1 MNIKEKK
8 LKFRLITDIFEAS
21 AKRYGTYK
29 ALNDEYCGY
38 SATYAQ
44 VFEDI
49 QKAASAFQKLGVGKG
64 SHIAQFSENSAKWM
78 ILDQGLLK
86 NGALNAVRGSAAPS
100 DELKYIYNHSESHVL
115 ITDSK
120 KVLENMVDFIAS
132 KGASFAI
139 YTGNDKIEKENL
151 PLAVYTFE
159 EFLSLGEDKK
169 FIPVEVDENDVA
181 TLIYSSGTTGRPKG
195 IMLTHKNIVSQVI
208 NIDPV
213 LQIKETAKI
222 TTVLP
227 IWHAYERTCEYYMMS
242 KGINLSYTNIKNF
255 KRDLKKQKPNYFIV
269 VPRLFEAVYDGILAE
284 MKKKSDKERALFN
297 FFINVS
303 QKYCAAKRVLNG
315 TDIYNQHPSF
325 WAKTVNFVEK
335 SALFGLHKLG
345 DKLIY
350 SKIKAVLGGE
360 FIKGISGGGAMAK
373 HIDDFFQAIG
383 IDIYVGYGLT
393 ETAPVL
399 AVREIGDNKMYST
412 GNAIPQT
419 ELMVVDM
426 DTMKPV
432 KKGQKGVVLARGPQ
446 VMKGYYN
453 DKEATKKVLLSNG
466 FFITGDIGWF
476 TDDNCLVLTGRAKD
490 IIVLS
495 NGENIE
501 PDAIEA
507 SCMTSPFVKQIVLAG
522 QDKNALSALI
532 VPDMDEVHEFAK
544 KNNLNITNPQE
555 CAELKKAV
563 MNNLKDIMQKN
574 KSFRAHERIANI
586 AFVDEAFTP
595 DNGLMTMTAKI
606 KKNAVYDKYSDL
618 IEAMYR

>member
-1 MNIKEKK
+1 M
-8 LKFRLITDIFEAS
+8 KFITDVIEAS
-21 AKRYGTYK
+21 AKRYGTYV
-29 ALNDEYCGY
+29 ALEDEYSGY
-38 SATYAQ
+38 NATYEQ
-44 VFEDI
+44 LYEDI
-49 QKAASAFQKLGVGKG
+49 KKAATAFQKIGVSKG
-64 SHIAQFSENSAKWM
+64 FHIAQFSENSAKWM
-78 ILDQGLLK
+78 VLDQGLLK
-86 NGALNAVRGSAAPS
+86 NGAVNAVRGSNAPVS
-100 DELKYIYNHSESHVL
+100 ELKYIYNHSDSKGL

-120 KVLENMVDFIAS
+120 AVYENMVDYVIS
-132 KGASFAI
+132 KGGKFII
-139 YTGNDKIEKENL
+139 YTGKEEL
-151 PLAVYTFE
+151 SREGKEIAVYSFE
-159 EFLSLGEDKK
+159 EFLKLGHDKSFK
-169 FIPVEVDENDVA
+169 EVERDENDLA
-181 TLIYSSGTTGRPKG
+181 TLIYSSGTTGKPKG
-195 IMLTHKNIVSQVI
+195 IMLTHKNIVSQII

-213 LQIKETAKI
+213 LKVKETYKI

-227 IWHAYERTCEYYMMS
+227 IWHAYERTCEYYMMFR
-242 KGINLSYTNIKNF
+242 GIHLSYTNIKNF
-255 KRDLKKQKPNYFIV
+255 KKDLKKYKPNYFIV
-269 VPRLFEAVYDGILAE
+269 VPRLFEAVYDGIMAE
-284 MKKKSDKERALFN
+284 MKKKSEFQRNLFN
-297 FFINVS
+297 FFINIS
-303 QKYCAAKRVLNG
+303 EKYWAAKRLTDG
-315 TDIYNQHPSF
+315 TDVYNQNPSMF
-325 WAKTVNFVEK
+325 EK
-335 SALFGLHKLG
+335 LRSNVKQGVLFGIHKLG

-350 SKIKAVLGGE
+350 SKIKSVLGGS

-399 AVREIGDNKMYST
+399 AVREVGDNKLYST
-412 GNAIPQT
+412 GNALPET
-419 ELMVVDM
+419 ELMIVDI

-453 DKEATKKVLLSNG
+453 DEEATKKVLLGNG

-476 TDDNCLVLTGRAKD
+476 TEDDCLVLTGRAKD

-532 VPDMDEVHEFAK
+532 VPDMDEVKSFAK
-544 KNNLNITNPQE
+544 KKDIGIQDILTNPVF
-555 CAELKKAV
+555 KKEV

-586 AFVDEAFTP
+586 AFVEEAFTP
-595 DNGLMTMTAKI
+595 DNGLMTLTAKI
-606 KKNAVYDKYSDL
+606 KKNAVYDRYSDL
-618 IEAMYR
+618 IEAMYK

>member
-1 MNIKEKK
+1 MNIK
-8 LKFRLITDIFEAS
+8 LITDVFEAS
-21 AKRYGTYK
+21 AKRYGTYTALEDDYSGYK
-29 ALNDEYCGY
+29 ATYEKLND
-38 SATYAQ
+38 
-44 VFEDI
+44 DI
-49 QKAASAFQKLGVGKG
+49 LKAATAFQKLGISRG
-64 SHIAQFSENSAKWM
+64 SHIAQFSENSARWM
-78 ILDQGLLK
+78 VLDQGLLK
-86 NGALNAVRGSAAPS
+86 NGAFNAVRGSAAPA
-100 DELKYIYNHSESHVL
+100 DELKYIYNHSESEVL

-120 KVLENMVDFIAS
+120 KVLENMVDFVAS
-132 KGASFAI
+132 KGAKFVI
-139 YTGNDKIEKENL
+139 YTGNDELNRENL
-151 PLAVYTFE
+151 PVAVYTFN
-159 EFLSLGEDKK
+159 EFLELGADKK
-169 FIPVEVDENDVA
+169 FTPVAVDENDVA

-195 IMLTHKNIVSQVI
+195 IMLTHKNIVSQII

-213 LQIKETAKI
+213 LKIKETNKI

-242 KGINLSYTNIKNF
+242 KGIHLTYTNIKNF
-255 KRDLKKQKPNYFIV
+255 KKDLKKFKPHYFIV
-269 VPRLFEAVYDGILAE
+269 VPRLFEAVYDGIMAE
-284 MKKKSDKERALFN
+284 MKKKSETQQKMFN

-303 QKYCAAKRVLNG
+303 QKYWASKRILEG

-325 WAKTVNFVEK
+325 WSKTVNFVEK
-335 SALFGLHKLG
+335 TALFGLHKLG
-345 DKLIY
+345 DKLVY
-350 SKIKAVLGGE
+350 SKIKAVLGGN

-412 GNAIPQT
+412 GNALPQT
-419 ELMVVDM
+419 ELLIVDIE
-426 DTMKPV
+426 TMKPV
-432 KKGQKGVVLARGPQ
+432 KKGEKGVVLARGPQ

-453 DKEATKKVLLSNG
+453 DPEATKKVLLSNG

-532 VPDMDEVHEFAK
+532 VPDMDEVKVFAK
-544 KNNLNITNPQE
+544 KNGLNISNPQE
-555 CAELKKAV
+555 CVELKKAV

-574 KSFRAHERIANI
+574 KSFRAHERISNV
-586 AFVDEAFTP
+586 AFVNEAFTP

-606 KKNAVYDKYSDL
+606 KKNAVYDRYHDL

>member
-1 MNIKEKK
+1 MNFK
-8 LKFRLITDIFEAS
+8 LITDIFEAS
-21 AKRYGTYK
+21 AKRYGTYI
-29 ALNDEYCGY
+29 AVEDDY
-38 SATYAQ
+38 SNYTATYS
-44 VFEDI
+44 EIYNDI
-49 QKAASAFQKLGVGKG
+49 QKAASAFQKLGVSKG

-78 ILDQGLLK
+78 VLDQALLK
-86 NGALNAVRGSAAPS
+86 NGALNAVRGSAAPA

-120 KVLENMVDFIAS
+120 KVLENMIDYVAS
-132 KGASFAI
+132 KGASFVVYI
-139 YTGNDKIEKENL
+139 GNEKIEKENS
-151 PLAVYTFE
+151 PVAIFTFE
-159 EFLSLGEDKK
+159 EILDLGKDKEFK
-169 FIPVEVDENDVA
+169 PVEVDENDIA
-181 TLIYSSGTTGRPKG
+181 TLIYSSGTTGKPKG

-213 LQIKETAKI
+213 LQIKETGKI

-242 KGINLSYTNIKNF
+242 KGIRLSYTNIKNF
-255 KRDLKKQKPNYFIV
+255 KKDLKKFKPNYFIV
-269 VPRLFEAVYDGILAE
+269 VPRLFEAVYDGIMAE
-284 MKKKSDKERALFN
+284 MKKKSDFQRNLFN
-297 FFINVS
+297 FFVSVS
-303 QKYCAAKRVLNG
+303 QKYWASKRVLEG

-325 WAKTVNFVEK
+325 WNKTVNFVEK

-345 DKLIY
+345 DKLVY
-350 SKIKAVLGGE
+350 SKIKAVLGGN
-360 FIKGISGGGAMAK
+360 FVKGISGGGAMAK

-393 ETAPVL
+393 ETAPVV
-399 AVREIGDNKMYST
+399 AVREVGDNKMYST
-412 GNAIPQT
+412 GNALPET
-419 ELMVVDM
+419 ELIVVDQE
-426 DTMKPV
+426 TMKPV

-476 TDDNCLVLTGRAKD
+476 TDDDCLVLTGRAKD

-501 PDAIEA
+501 PDAIES

-522 QDKNALSALI
+522 QDKGSLSALI
-532 VPDMDEVHEFAK
+532 VPDMDEVKAFAK
-544 KNNLNITNPQE
+544 KNGIDINNPIE
-555 CAELKKAV
+555 STELKKAV
-563 MNNLKDIMQKN
+563 MNNLKEIMQKN
-574 KSFRAHERIANI
+574 KSFRAHERIGNI
-586 AFVDEAFTP
+586 AFVNEAFTP

-606 KKNAVYDKYSDL
+606 KKNAVYDRYSDL